1 MLEQELKELR
11 KYLKK
16 NLAKG
21 FIRELQLLARFPVLL
36 LLKKDSK
43 LQPCINY

>member
-1 MLEQELKELR
+1 MLERELKELR

-21 FIRELQLLARFPVLL
+21 FIRESQLLARFPVLFVP
-36 LLKKDSK
+36 KKDSK

>member
-1 MLEQELKELR
+1 MLERELKELR

-21 FIRELQLLARFPVLL
+21 FIRELQLLARFPVLFVP
-36 LLKKDSK
+36 KKDGE
-43 LQPCINY
+43 LRPCINY

>member
-11 KYLKK
+11 KYLNK

-21 FIRELQLLARFPVLL
+21 FIRESQSLARFPVLFIP
-36 LLKKDSK
+36 KKDSK
-43 LQPCINY
+43 LQPCIDY

>member
-21 FIRELQLLARFPVLL
+21 FIRELQLLARFSVLFIP
-36 LLKKDSK
+36 KKDSK
-43 LQPCINY
+43 LQPYINY

>member
-11 KYLKK
+11 KYLKE
-16 NLAKG
+16 NLEKK
-21 FIRELQLLARFPVLL
+21 FIRKSKLLARFSVLFVP
-36 LLKKDSK
+36 KKDSK